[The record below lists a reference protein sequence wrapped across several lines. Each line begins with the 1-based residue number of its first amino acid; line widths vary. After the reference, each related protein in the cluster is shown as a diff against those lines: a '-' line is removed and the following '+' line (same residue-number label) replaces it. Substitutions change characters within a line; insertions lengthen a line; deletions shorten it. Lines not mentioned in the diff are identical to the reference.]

1 MEEKIRRSLGEPVQA
16 FRRDLEAKAVTR
28 TKNRNEAGGGGGG
41 GGGEGNI
48 REIKSH
54 VDGKRQIQVQSF
66 SE

>member
-1 MEEKIRRSLGEPVQA
+1 MGEKIRRSLREPVQA
-16 FRRDLEAKAVTR
+16 FRRDLEEKAVTR
-28 TKNRNEAGGGGGG
+28 TKNRNEAGGGG
-41 GGGEGNI
+41 GNI